1 MPLLITFPTF
11 SPPQALKMV
20 GSFVGG
26 GARKKVAGTLQNCK
40 NMRPI
45 TITLESS
52 APSRSSLFT
61 ASSASNRPPQQPTP
75 PRRNR
80 LHHHTAKPTAA
91 IPPAFAAFAIAIAA
105 LSPPSASPLPPL
117 PPLPR
122 RHHRNRYR
130 RRRRQARRRR
140 PHRPH
145 LTRPRPRCARHH
157 SARHCRPRHR
167 RPRRHLTRHA
177 PPPPHPTPAAVITIH
192 LLSPCR
198 RRTAAGPATAS
209 APSPPAPSPRLP
221 SPSPPTPPPPSPP
234 LTRRRHHH
242 PRSQNPS
249 GAPKPLWDRG
259 WSRGA
264 FSHENGLEECKIL
277 NCFPLRGRVT
287 YRPLVNTP
295 PPWPESRVSS
305 VGRSTGSSSPIEKI
319 VI

>member
-1 MPLLITFPTF
+1 MSVSAARTRSWHTRWRNKLLPLSLRIDFRTVPYAHIPVTVCLRRQGAAGQPAPPPFASCTRARRGRCCSRPDRVGYYLDRRCLDQSLKSSWKMPLLITFPTF

-40 NMRPI
+40 KMRPI

-177 PPPPHPTPAAVITIH
+177 PPPPHP
-192 LLSPCR
+192 
-198 RRTAAGPATAS
+198 
-209 APSPPAPSPRLP
+209 
-221 SPSPPTPPPPSPP
+221 PPS
-234 LTRRRHHH
+234 
-242 PRSQNPS
+242 
-249 GAPKPLWDRG
+249 
-259 WSRGA
+259 
-264 FSHENGLEECKIL
+264 
-277 NCFPLRGRVT
+277 
-287 YRPLVNTP
+287 
-295 PPWPESRVSS
+295 
-305 VGRSTGSSSPIEKI
+305 SPFTS
-319 VI
+319 